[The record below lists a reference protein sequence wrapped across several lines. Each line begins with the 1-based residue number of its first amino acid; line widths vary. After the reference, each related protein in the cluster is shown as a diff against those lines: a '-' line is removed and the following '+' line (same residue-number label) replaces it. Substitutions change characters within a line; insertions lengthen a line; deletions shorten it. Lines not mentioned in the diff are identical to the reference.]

1 METDQTSSLTEISTL
16 DSTDM
21 ETQMALANTNGR
33 METPMQG
40 NS

>member
-21 ETQMALANTNGR
+21 ETQMALVNTNGR
-33 METPMQG
+33 TETPMQG